1 MTTIMRAVALVRGA
15 VSCPVQAFAQQYPN
29 KPVKII
35 IPFPAG
41 GVTDLAGRL
50 IAQKLSE
57 KLGQQFYIEN
67 IGGAGGN
74 LGMAQVA
81 RAPGDGYTVL
91 LSSSSV
97 TVNPSLYNKMPF
109 DVEKDLIP
117 VTKAGGSPNSWLV
130 NPDFPAKNMKDLIDL
145 FKKEPGKYSV
155 GSPGAGTTPSL
166 SIEQLKHDL
175 KVNFVTVP
183 FAGGGPMTQS
193 LLGGHVPISCGAIGN
208 SVALIKDGK
217 IRALGITDKKRL
229 ETLPDIPTL
238 DEMGI
243 KDQEAET
250 MTGVFVPAGT
260 PKEIVDLLQKE
271 IAAIVKSADI
281 KAQLLEIGVV
291 PEGDSPESFAAYVKA
306 DIAKWKRVIEQHA
319 EHPEDRSRPHPR
331 TPSAAAS
338 ARRCCKRAPLETR
351 CGLLR
356 QRGQCM
362 KLIRRNFL
370 RLACGAIAGSAVA
383 PDARAQSYPARP
395 IRLVVS
401 VAAGGTNDV
410 TARMIAQKLSEAWKP
425 AGLSSTTS
433 PAAARSSAPA
443 KSRRPSRTATPR
455 CSQPAPSPSTRACT
469 ASCLTTR

>member
-1 MTTIMRAVALVRGA
+1 MNTILRAVALGA
-15 VSCPVQAFAQQYPN
+15 ALLMSGQVSSTALAQQYPT

-67 IGGAGGN
+67 IAGAGGN

-81 RAPGDGYTVL
+81 RAPGDGYTML

-97 TVNPSLYNKMPF
+97 TVNPSLYQKMPF

-130 NPDFPAKNMKDLIDL
+130 NPSFPAKNMKDLVEL

-193 LLGGHVPISCGAIGN
+193 LLGNHVPISCGAIGN
-208 SVALIKDGK
+208 SVALIKEGK
-217 IRALGITDKKRL
+217 IRALGITDKRRL
-229 ETLPDIPTL
+229 ETLPDVPTL
-238 DEMGI
+238 DELGI

-250 MTGVFVPAGT
+250 ITGVFVPAGT
-260 PKEIVDLLQKE
+260 PKEIVNLLQKE
-271 IAAIVKSADI
+271 ISAIVKSAEI
-281 KAQLLEIGVV
+281 KPRLLEMGVV

-306 DIAKWKRVIEQHA
+306 DIAKWKRVIETA
-319 EHPEDRSRPHPR
+319 NIPR
-331 TPSAAAS
+331 
-338 ARRCCKRAPLETR
+338 
-351 CGLLR
+351 
-356 QRGQCM
+356 
-362 KLIRRNFL
+362 I
-370 RLACGAIAGSAVA
+370 
-383 PDARAQSYPARP
+383 
-395 IRLVVS
+395 
-401 VAAGGTNDV
+401 
-410 TARMIAQKLSEAWKP
+410 
-425 AGLSSTTS
+425 
-433 PAAARSSAPA
+433 
-443 KSRRPSRTATPR
+443 
-455 CSQPAPSPSTRACT
+455 
-469 ASCLTTR
+469 

>member
-1 MTTIMRAVALVRGA
+1 MMTIMRAVALFAACLISGA
-15 VSCPVQAFAQQYPN
+15 AFGEQYPT

-50 IAQKLSE
+50 IAQRLSE

-97 TVNPSLYNKMPF
+97 TVNPSLYQKMPF

-130 NPDFPAKNMKDLIDL
+130 NTNFPAKTMTDLIDL

-166 SIEQLKHDL
+166 SIEQLKYDL
-175 KVNFVTVP
+175 KVDFVTVP

-208 SVALIKDGK
+208 SVSLIKDGK

-250 MTGVFVPAGT
+250 ITGVFVPAGT
-260 PKEIVDLLQKE
+260 PKEIVDKLQQE
-271 IAAIVKSADI
+271 IAAVVKSPDI
-281 KAQLLEIGVV
+281 RARLLELGVV
-291 PEGDSPESFAAYVKA
+291 PEGDSPASFAAYVKA
-306 DIAKWKRVIEQHA
+306 DIAKWKRIIE
-319 EHPEDRSRPHPR
+319 
-331 TPSAAAS
+331 
-338 ARRCCKRAPLETR
+338 
-351 CGLLR
+351 
-356 QRGQCM
+356 
-362 KLIRRNFL
+362 
-370 RLACGAIAGSAVA
+370 VA
-383 PDARAQSYPARP
+383 HVNK
-395 IRLVVS
+395 I
-401 VAAGGTNDV
+401 
-410 TARMIAQKLSEAWKP
+410 
-425 AGLSSTTS
+425 
-433 PAAARSSAPA
+433 
-443 KSRRPSRTATPR
+443 
-455 CSQPAPSPSTRACT
+455 
-469 ASCLTTR
+469 